1 MKAPLRLMPPWSK
14 EQLAHIREIQRDF
27 HVRAFGE
34 ELARVNLDMTI
45 EERHRYLDWM
55 RELARQN
62 GVPRE
67 RAHSIWKSPWR
78 NPARNKLSRRTRPGA
93 PLPMGVME
101 SVGPRGQ
108 ARSAKE
114 RGIYSASRLYHK

>member
-1 MKAPLRLMPPWSK
+1 MMRAPLTYRRPRWSK
-14 EQLAHIREIQRDF
+14 EKLAHIREIQRDF

-67 RAHSIWKSPWR
+67 RGAFDLEEPVPD
-78 NPARNKLSRRTRPGA
+78 PARNNLSHRTRPSA
-93 PLPMGVME
+93 ALPAQ
-101 SVGPRGQ
+101 P
-108 ARSAKE
+108 
-114 RGIYSASRLYHK
+114 I

>member
-1 MKAPLRLMPPWSK
+1 MAEQMKRAPLTYRLPPWSK

-34 ELARVNLDMTI
+34 ELARVNLDMSI

-62 GVPRE
+62 GVP
-67 RAHSIWKSPWR
+67 PT
-78 NPARNKLSRRTRPGA
+78 PRPFEDLENT
-93 PLPMGVME
+93 P
-101 SVGPRGQ
+101 
-108 ARSAKE
+108 
-114 RGIYSASRLYHK
+114 